1 MYARINAMIYL
12 QSSIRRNSVNP
23 GSREC
28 RCVPDD
34 SDVEAHR
41 PSPKL
46 GKKSGDALFCM
57 WIITDS
63 SKE

>member
-1 MYARINAMIYL
+1 MYARMNAVSYL
-12 QSSIRRNSVNP
+12 QSSIRPNSVNP

-28 RCVPDD
+28 RCVPEN

-46 GKKSGDALFCM
+46 GTKSGDPPFCM
-57 WIITDS
+57 WIITDG
-63 SKE
+63 SKG